1 MSRNRPQGTKSPERL
16 VLSWK
21 TLRIPQLHVKW
32 SFDDV
37 LIFRCV
43 PLLENDQNK
52 IWYGELFYP
61 KSHTLA
67 GSVSELSQILGLY
80 IHTYIQGFLKE
91 SLTKLVSIGSRL
103 YQRILQFC
111 KYCATRDDLLHIMV
125 SKAFRSA
132 QKLNLFRKSQNRRPQ
147 PALRRKL
154 PESQKYPR
162 TPRARARAWEI
173 KNTPPDRNRSA
184 WKLNHDY

>member
-1 MSRNRPQGTKSPERL
+1 MQRWKADTQFWLRILFENDEHILENRPKKLEKSCDDFRIDFKFAGGFFFKGSRAARSPWERHA
-16 VLSWK
+16 K
-21 TLRIPQLHVKW
+21 TDKIT
-32 SFDDV
+32 
-37 LIFRCV
+37 CV
-43 PLLENDQNK
+43 PLFENDQK
-52 IWYGELFYP
+52 RFWYDELFYP

-125 SKAFRSA
+125 SKPFRSA
-132 QKLNLFRKSQNRRPQ
+132 QK
-147 PALRRKL
+147 
-154 PESQKYPR
+154 
-162 TPRARARAWEI
+162 
-173 KNTPPDRNRSA
+173 
-184 WKLNHDY
+184 